1 MTYFA
6 FFKSENLLLWRRK
19 QNILNALLFFIIVV
33 TLFPLGID
41 AVPDFLSISAGG
53 IIWCAT
59 SLAVLMSISSMY
71 REDYVDGSL
80 EQWLVS
86 GLYLPF
92 LVLLKVIVQWL
103 FVTLP
108 LLLILPIVGGMLYLS
123 EESFWV
129 LVATLLL
136 GSPSLFLIGSIGAA
150 LTVSLQQGAIL
161 LMLLI
166 LPMYIPIVI
175 FATSA
180 IKAAEMGLSY
190 LGSLAMLLAISLLS
204 LVLAPFMAAASIKA
218 SVNE

>member
-1 MTYFA
+1 MTYFS
-6 FFKSENLLLWRRK
+6 FFKSESLLLWRHK
-19 QNILNALLFFIIVV
+19 QDTLNALLFFVIVV

-41 AVPDFLSISAGG
+41 ATPDFLTVSAGG

-59 SLAVLMSISSMY
+59 SLAVLMSISRMY
-71 REDYVDGSL
+71 REDYEDGSL

-92 LVLLKVIVQWL
+92 LILLKVTVQWL
-103 FVTLP
+103 FMIAP

-150 LTVSLQQGAIL
+150 LTVSLQQGAML

-166 LPMYIPIVI
+166 LPMYIPILI

-180 IKAAEMGLSY
+180 IKASEIGLPY

-204 LVLAPFMAAASIKA
+204 LVFAPFMAAASIKA